1 MLAPASAGTAARSS
15 RRDVA
20 ASRLLDSSAIKYYGS
35 TVLGNIAYR
44 LISVV
49 RLYIWEEVMR
59 NAGGEGEGRE
69 GEKGLKW
76 GKGEDQY
83 GSIY

>member
-59 NAGGEGEGRE
+59 TPEEREKGGRE
-69 GEKGLKW
+69 RK
-76 GKGEDQY
+76 D
-83 GSIY
+83 